1 MSGGNARAKRRFAT
15 TSLAAT
21 IASFIARA
29 RGQGGTKP
37 PRIGFSIA
45 QSGGLTAGGNRP
57 AGRGHVGGG
66 RQRRRAKRLFR
77 RVVMNDNVRII
88 EGLEDERYRA
98 IIGKDLGA
106 LDRVLH
112 GDLLLMH
119 SSGVADSKA
128 SYIAGIRDGVWDYKS
143 VERGEQT
150 VKALESIGL
159 VFNRLA
165 IDIAIR
171 GAPKQLDVRTLS
183 VWVAAKGEWRL
194 IAMQSGPVPTPT
206 P

>member
-1 MSGGNARAKRRFAT
+1 
-15 TSLAAT
+15 
-21 IASFIARA
+21 
-29 RGQGGTKP
+29 
-37 PRIGFSIA
+37 
-45 QSGGLTAGGNRP
+45 
-57 AGRGHVGGG
+57 
-66 RQRRRAKRLFR
+66 
-77 RVVMNDNVRII
+77 MNDNVRII